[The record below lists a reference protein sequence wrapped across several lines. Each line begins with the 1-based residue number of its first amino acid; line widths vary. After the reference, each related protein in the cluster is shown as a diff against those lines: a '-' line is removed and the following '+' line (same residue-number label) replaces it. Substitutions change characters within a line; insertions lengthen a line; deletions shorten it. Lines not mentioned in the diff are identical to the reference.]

1 MHILF
6 TLKAAGS
13 FWLHSSKL
21 TKNTMVSEVYSKRGK
36 KKVPTEATPGG
47 RDMHCWE
54 HAAQLVLNPSTLQL
68 SHSLTLT
75 LVSNVSIF

>member
-36 KKVPTEATPGG
+36 KKVILLPTKYSIVQATEPQPGQIPDAG
-47 RDMHCWE
+47 WPE
-54 HAAQLVLNPSTLQL
+54 TSGFIPQPT
-68 SHSLTLT
+68 
-75 LVSNVSIF
+75 